1 MSPPPAE
8 RRAILEQVHSH
19 VTVASSVV
27 WLSTVAVSNICATFV
42 LASILLASGCDH
54 SSKRVSLEEFERN
67 QPRVAVATAP
77 HTPLCPPAGSSSLKP
92 SAATGHHRVVLTWN
106 ASAPSARPEDNAVG
120 YCLYR
125 SRTKGAA
132 KANATCG
139 GCEQIN
145 PVPVSGTGC
154 VDDLVQ
160 DSTLY
165 YYVVTA
171 ITADERRSSSS
182 NEIPVPIPAGN
193 QPPKTNPALP
203 LPLCRLAPGS
213 N

>member
-1 MSPPPAE
+1 M
-8 RRAILEQVHSH
+8 
-19 VTVASSVV
+19 
-27 WLSTVAVSNICATFV
+27 AVSNICAAIV
-42 LASILLASGCDH
+42 LANILLASGCDR
-54 SSKRVSLEEFERN
+54 SSRSKVSLEEF
-67 QPRVAVATAP
+67 QPRQSRVAMAAP
-77 HTPLCPPAGSSSLKP
+77 HAPLCPPAGAFSLRP
-92 SAATGHHRVVLTWN
+92 SAVTGHHRVVLTWN
-106 ASAPSARPEDNAVG
+106 ASVPSARPEDNAVG

-125 SRTKGAA
+125 SHTKGAA
-132 KANATCG
+132 KDNATCR

-145 PVPVSGTGC
+145 PVPVAGTRC

-160 DSTLY
+160 DSDLY

-193 QPPKTNPALP
+193 QPPKSNSTSLP
-203 LPLCRLAPGS
+203 PLCRATSSS

>member
-1 MSPPPAE
+1 
-8 RRAILEQVHSH
+8 
-19 VTVASSVV
+19 
-27 WLSTVAVSNICATFV
+27 VAVSNICATIV
-42 LASILLASGCDH
+42 LTSVLLASGCDR
-54 SSKRVSLEEFERN
+54 SSGSRVSLEAFEPL
-67 QPRVAVATAP
+67 QPEVVMAASP
-77 HTPLCPPAGSSSLKP
+77 HSPLCPPAGASSLKP
-92 SAATGHHRVVLTWN
+92 SAATGHHRVALTWV
-106 ASAPSARPEDNAVG
+106 ASTPSTRPEDNAVG

-125 SRTKGAA
+125 SQIKGAA
-132 KANATCG
+132 KDNATCR

-145 PVPVSGTGC
+145 PVPVAGTGC
-154 VDDLVQ
+154 VDELAQ

-193 QPPKTNPALP
+193 QPAKSNSASSLP
-203 LPLCRLAPGS
+203 FCRGTPSS